1 MGDDC
6 YLRLTPFIELIE
18 TDGLQVSTS
27 SSNSAKNKRY
37 VKVFAGSFKSWD
49 EEAKMLTK
57 FMRTRR
63 LTGLCSQSF
72 CEADKVLKSIDGAF
86 CSSLSC
92 KAMQRMKANF
102 LPVSWTSLRRDRET
116 MVSIPERAPLH
127 RACSVSIVGT
137 SNFARDG
144 HAGLPSQKEG
154 SHTTSSWARR
164 SSAASWTWGRCFTME
179 QISCTR
185 APQRG
190 AAEASQGAG
199 RGDQAQEAG
208 LGARLMP

>member
-1 MGDDC
+1 
-6 YLRLTPFIELIE
+6 
-18 TDGLQVSTS
+18 
-27 SSNSAKNKRY
+27 
-37 VKVFAGSFKSWD
+37 
-49 EEAKMLTK
+49 MLTK
-57 FMRTRR
+57 LMRTRR

-116 MVSIPERAPLH
+116 VVSIPERAPLH

-144 HAGLPSQKEG
+144 HAGLLHKKK
-154 SHTTSSWARR
+154 
-164 SSAASWTWGRCFTME
+164 AAT
-179 QISCTR
+179 
-185 APQRG
+185 PQ
-190 AAEASQGAG
+190 AAG
-199 RGDQAQEAG
+199 RGDQAQQAG
-208 LGARLMP
+208 LGAAVSQGNRLVARELPNVELLRLHKELGEEIKRRKLDLGPD